1 MRIESAVAL
10 ISINATLIIQLLSFL
25 IFLFIINRIMF
36 KPLVEVQGSRTS
48 RMEAMRRQITEAEQT
63 VARML
68 AELSHKELQAKDEAF
83 ERQRVL
89 DADAKH
95 QADQIFDAVKAE
107 IETLK
112 VQTHQN
118 VKAQIQNVREHLAA
132 ESRKLSRVI
141 MEKTLERRLT
151 DETIE

>member
-1 MRIESAVAL
+1 MRIESAIAL

-36 KPLVEVQGSRTS
+36 KPLVQVQGSRES
-48 RMEAMRRQITEAEQT
+48 RMEAMRQQISEAEQT

-68 AELSHKELQAKDEAF
+68 AELERKELQAKDEAF
-83 ERQRVL
+83 ERQKVL
-89 DADAKH
+89 DADAK
-95 QADQIFDAVKAE
+95 QQVNKIFDAVKAE

-112 VQTHQN
+112 VQANQN
-118 VKAQIQNVREHLAA
+118 VKVQIQNAREHLAT

-141 MEKTLERRLT
+141 MEKTLDRRLT
-151 DETIE
+151 DETI